1 MKQLLT
7 ILLVSLGV
15 AAQAQTKIKIND
27 FVMRRGFVSDT
38 ATYCRIDCTALPID
52 LQTSQHRPTFVLTLH
67 NALGQIM
74 DSQVVTYGDMVNAC
88 VKNNIPENQHEAII
102 TATYAAVF
110 CGTKTQKLAAIRP
123 LMAGYGITVKPDNEQ

>member
-1 MKQLLT
+1 MKKLLT

-52 LQTSQHRPTFVLTLH
+52 LQTSQHRPTFALTLH
-67 NALGQIM
+67 NALGT
-74 DSQVVTYGDMVNAC
+74 DNGS
-88 VKNNIPENQHEAII
+88 
-102 TATYAAVF
+102 
-110 CGTKTQKLAAIRP
+110 
-123 LMAGYGITVKPDNEQ
+123 AGRNLWRHGRTPV